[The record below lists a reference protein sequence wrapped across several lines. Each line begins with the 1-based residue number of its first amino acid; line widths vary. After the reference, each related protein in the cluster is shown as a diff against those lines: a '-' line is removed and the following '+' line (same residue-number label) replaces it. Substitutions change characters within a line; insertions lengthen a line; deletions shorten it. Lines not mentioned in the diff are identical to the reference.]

1 VTETMPLRSAV
12 EELKNLHRQIVKL
25 MRAKRI
31 RRILKK
37 IGIGRFIYR
46 DVDQHILQY
55 ETQKALLTKNVESRI
70 RDTLEVQRQQLKAI
84 EAHHEFLSNEQEEK
98 LLNLFGTFKAD
109 MEYLKPLNFLDS
121 ELISSTLSEIAQ
133 SRQFVIGYNEKLER
147 NILKQKTMKLGETFL
162 QAEKD
167 FTSLYN
173 RQQYFSKRE
182 LKSWKE
188 QWRNLVP
195 IAEQCKAKGVTEID
209 FQDSLDLVVSI
220 HNDGERLL
228 GERNKSY
235 VEEEILKSELFEKI
249 DGNTLTEEQKRA
261 IVVDEANNLVVAG
274 AGTGKSTTLLGK
286 AFYIVSKGLA
296 APENILLIAF
306 NKSVAKENEKKV
318 NNKTGI
324 KFTVKTFHSLG
335 RGIIGK
341 SKKDMPTLSPL
352 AKDELASKSRILELI
367 RNRMKEE
374 NFARLINDYFL
385 WNFQMYRS
393 IFEFNSLGEYYQYL
407 RDNGTR
413 ALQGHRVESL
423 EECEIA
429 NFLYVNGVNYIYE
442 HPYKEKTSDAEH
454 GQYKPDFTLPESG
467 IYIEHFGIDENG
479 GTAPWVPREKYI
491 ADMNWKVALHEK
503 NETTLIKT
511 FTYERQAGNLL
522 KKLETELLRRGVV
535 FAPLPSN
542 QIFDKLNEMGKVNS
556 LASLLS
562 TFLNLFKSSGK
573 SLETLKSE
581 ISPDDTRTKAFLD
594 IFSVI
599 YKDYEEC
606 LWQNGEIDFNDMINK
621 ATNLIEQNKYVSPF
635 QYVLVDEFQDIS
647 QSRYRFLKALLNQNN
662 SKLFCVGDDWQS
674 INRFAGSDISIMTHF
689 ERYFGPSEIRLVQE
703 THRFSDK
710 LCDFSTRFIL
720 ENSYQ
725 IRKQIISKKKDNKP
739 AVTIVKE
746 KTESALERI
755 IQEINRDAQEKEKIL
770 ILNRYEEIGKPSNID
785 ELILN
790 NPKLEIEYTTI
801 HKSKGRTVHSV
812 IVIGLRSGERGFP
825 CQIENDPVLDLVKAK
840 SENFP
845 NAEERRLF
853 YVAITRARKHVYLV
867 VDEPF
872 NVSTFVTEIENNGYE
887 INTTGQKLKRSIN
900 CPVCTT
906 GIIVRNEMR
915 GWYECS
921 NSPYCSYVPRSCP
934 KCREDYSEGG
944 NGFLYKDN
952 SKYLCSNDKCSFQAK
967 ACPKCEDGY
976 LVPRQDKY
984 GRPFFGC
991 VNYGTKGCRHTE
1003 EESI

>member
-1 VTETMPLRSAV
+1 L
-12 EELKNLHRQIVKL
+12 
-25 MRAKRI
+25 RAKRI
-31 RRILKK
+31 RGILKK

-55 ETQKALLTKNVESRI
+55 ETQKALLIKNVESCVRE
-70 RDTLEVQRQQLKAI
+70 TLLSQRQQLKTL
-84 EAHHEFLSNEQEEK
+84 EAYHEFLSKEHEDK
-98 LLNLFGTFKAD
+98 LLNLFGTFEAD
-109 MEYLKPLNFLDS
+109 LEYLKPLNFLDS
-121 ELISSTLSEIAQ
+121 ELISSSLVEIAQ
-133 SRQFVIGYNEKLER
+133 SRQFVVGYNEKLER
-147 NILKQKTMKLGETFL
+147 TILKQKTMKLKETFL
-162 QAEKD
+162 QAERD

-182 LKSWKE
+182 LKSWNE
-188 QWRNLVP
+188 QWRNLVS
-195 IAEQCKAKGVTEID
+195 IAEQCKVKGVTEID
-209 FQDSLDLVVSI
+209 FQDSLDLVVSV

-228 GERNKSY
+228 NERNKGY
-235 VEEEILKSELFEKI
+235 VEKEILKSELFEKI
-249 DGNTLTEEQKRA
+249 DGHVLTEEQKRA
-261 IVVDEANNLVVAG
+261 IVVDETNNLVVAG
-274 AGTGKSTTLLGK
+274 AGTGKSTTLVGK

-296 APENILLIAF
+296 APENVLLIAF

-318 NNKTGI
+318 NNIKPGI
-324 KFTVKTFHSLG
+324 TFTVKTFHSLG

-352 AKDELASKSRILELI
+352 AKDELASKSKILELL

-374 NFARLINDYFL
+374 NFAKLINDYFL
-385 WNFQMYRS
+385 WNFQTYRS

-429 NFLYVNGVNYIYE
+429 NFLYVNGVDYIYE

-454 GQYKPDFTLPESG
+454 GQYKPDFTLPELG

-522 KKLETELLRRGVV
+522 KKLETELLGKGVV

-542 QIFDKLNEMGKVNS
+542 QIFDKLNERGKINS

-581 ISPDDTRTKAFLD
+581 TSPDDTRTKAFLD

-599 YKDYEEC
+599 YKDYEKC

-689 ERYFGPSEIRLVQE
+689 EKYFGPSEIRLVQE

-720 ENSYQ
+720 ENSFQ

-755 IQEINRDAQEKEKIL
+755 IHEINRDAQEKEKIL

-790 NPKLEIEYTTI
+790 NPNLEIEYTTI

-812 IVIGLRSGERGFP
+812 IVVGLKSGERGFP
-825 CQIENDPVLDLVKAK
+825 CQIENDPVLDLIKAK

-853 YVAITRARKHVYLV
+853 YVAITRAQKHVYLV

-900 CPVCTT
+900 CAVCTT
-906 GIIVRNEMR
+906 GIIVRNEMC
-915 GWYECS
+915 GLYECS
-921 NSPYCSYVPRSCP
+921 NSPYCSYVPRNCP
-934 KCREDYSEGG
+934 KCREDHSEGG

-967 ACPKCEDGY
+967 PCPQCEDGY
-976 LVPRQDKY
+976 LIPRRDKY

-991 VNYGTKGCRHTE
+991 VNYSAKGCRHTE
-1003 EESI
+1003 EEFTP